1 MSTPTR
7 RPLYPT
13 ELADPPY
20 QTPAP
25 SSTGQPADESAML
38 RSHGASIPAR
48 EQADIEWGSR
58 ADAGDDDPLLSPYA
72 PKHARARSAQRPD
85 GLSAH
90 GSTDLPDDTAS
101 LQPAHQSP
109 MREQPASRLDDGDP
123 DFERLEASLRW
134 LQRQEAATRPTRE
147 IRPAPAF
154 ERHAAVRYPHGERAG
169 FRSPPLPEPEFMPP
183 PPSGPSGRPWRW
195 LLLILIGAGATAPML
210 YYFASDRLGPAPEP
224 APSQLARSDRGSEA
238 PRSIRRDEVAPIASR
253 DDESGTSIVPPTSF
267 RRANAPP
274 ASPAGPSPAVESAAP
289 PPSAAGDAKA
299 VPPSSPVRVL
309 DPEQIALLVKQGEQ
323 LVAAGDL
330 VAARVV
336 FQRAAESGD
345 VGAAVALAATY
356 DPTVLTRLGVVGI
369 DGDVEKARSWYRK
382 AESMGSA
389 EATRRLRILAK
400 Q

>member
-20 QTPAP
+20 QTPAL
-25 SSTGQPADESAML
+25 SGSGQPADESAVL
-38 RSHGASIPAR
+38 RSSKVSIPAR
-48 EQADIEWGSR
+48 EQAETEWGSR
-58 ADAGDDDPLLSPYA
+58 ADPGDDDPLLSPYA

-90 GSTDLPDDTAS
+90 GAIDLPDDTAS

-109 MREQPASRLDDGDP
+109 MREQPAPRLDEGDP
-123 DFERLEASLRW
+123 DLERLEASLRW
-134 LQRQEAATRPTRE
+134 LQRQEAATRPTR
-147 IRPAPAF
+147 PAPAF
-154 ERHAAVRYPHGERAG
+154 ERHAAARYPHQERAG

-183 PPSGPSGRPWRW
+183 PPSGASGRPWRW
-195 LLLILIGAGATAPML
+195 LLLTLIGAGAAAPML
-210 YYFASDRLGPAPEP
+210 YYFASDRLGPAFES
-224 APSQLARSDRGSEA
+224 APSQLARSTRGSEA
-238 PRSIRRDEVAPIASR
+238 PRSIRRDEAAPIASR

-267 RRANAPP
+267 RRANTLP
-274 ASPAGPSPAVESAAP
+274 ALPAGPSSAVESAAP

-299 VPPSSPVRVL
+299 APPSSPVRVL

-345 VGAAVALAATY
+345 VAAAVALAATY
-356 DPTVLTRLGVVGI
+356 DPTVLARLGVVGI